1 MRTVT
6 ISCDRCGKVIEG
18 YPVKIV
24 SEYVDRETGDIWPDN
39 EKVIPEWA
47 EKTLDKEFCVD
58 CVQKIVRYAL
68 GGMKENPDFKKA
80 VEDMVNDSV
89 KKKDREEEADR
100 EADKKEKPAG
110 RQKLDAGKIMALT
123 KAGWNAQKI
132 AEEMGV
138 NAQAIYDVRYRLK
151 KEGKL

>member
-18 YPVKIV
+18 YPVCIMP
-24 SEYVDRETGDIWPDN
+24 EYIDRETGGIRPDDE
-39 EKVIPEWA
+39 EKIPDWA
-47 EKTLDKEFCVD
+47 EEMLDKDFCEE
-58 CVQKIVRYAL
+58 CTKKIVRYAI

-80 VEDMVNDSV
+80 VDEMVNGSV
-89 KKKDREEEADR
+89 KKKDQEEEADR
-100 EADKKEKPAG
+100 EADPKEKPAG